1 LSGLDSEEEAY
12 SPRWILL
19 LLAGVSLVVLV
30 GVAAA
35 LAVPL
40 QPPLA
45 QGPSCASGT
54 ACVSMPNGAAVL
66 NFSPNSITVVMGV
79 NNTVQWTNQDSVQHT
94 VVVCPVGGGQ
104 LCAPSSSV
112 AHSSI
117 LSHGDTFQVILNAT
131 GVYHFYCS
139 IHPATMRGTIDVVG
153 ASNSSTTA

>member
-1 LSGLDSEEEAY
+1 MEPEQETY

-19 LLAGVSLVVLV
+19 VLLGVALVVLV

-40 QPPLA
+40 QPPLGGGSA
-45 QGPSCASGT
+45 CASGV

-66 NFSPNSITVVMGV
+66 NFSPDSITIIMGI

-104 LCAPSSSV
+104 LCSPSAAVASSSF
-112 AHSSI
+112 
-117 LSHGDTFQVILNAT
+117 LSHGDTFEVVLNET
-131 GVYHFYCS
+131 GVYHYYCS
-139 IHPATMRGTIDVVG
+139 IHSATMRGTITVVAG
-153 ASNSSTTA
+153 NSSATG

>member
-1 LSGLDSEEEAY
+1 MEHDEEAY

-19 LLAGVSLVVLV
+19 VLTGVALVVLV

-40 QPPLA
+40 QPPL
-45 QGPSCASGT
+45 GGGVSCASGV

-66 NFSPNSITVVMGV
+66 NFSPDSITVVMGV

-104 LCAPSSSV
+104 LCSPTAAV
-112 AHSSI
+112 ASSSI
-117 LSHGDTFQVILNAT
+117 LSHGDTFEVTLNGT
-131 GVYHFYCS
+131 GVYHYYCS
-139 IHPATMRGTIDVVG
+139 IHSATMRGSISVVAG
-153 ASNSSTTA
+153 NSSTPE